1 MSSLEAL
8 QDKIANEAKIIQRIS
23 HWRLKNAKIIFT
35 NGCFDILHRGHIE
48 YLAKAASKG
57 GKLIVG
63 LNTDASVKRN
73 KGEDRPLNDE
83 YSRALS
89 LSALGFVAGVVLF
102 DEDTPIEIIKKIKP
116 DVLVKG
122 ADYNIKNIVGADYVL
137 ATGGKVETIPLTE
150 GYSTTELINKIKH
163 T

>member
-1 MSSLEAL
+1 
-8 QDKIANEAKIIQRIS
+8 
-23 HWRLKNAKIIFT
+23 
-35 NGCFDILHRGHIE
+35 LHRGHIE

-57 GKLIVG
+57 CKLIVG
-63 LNTDASVKRN
+63 LNTDDSVKRN
-73 KGEDRPLNDE
+73 KGEERPLNDQ

-116 DVLVKG
+116 DILVKG
-122 ADYNIKNIVGADYVL
+122 ADYELENIVGADYVQ
-137 ATGGKVETIPLTE
+137 AQGGKVEAIPLTE